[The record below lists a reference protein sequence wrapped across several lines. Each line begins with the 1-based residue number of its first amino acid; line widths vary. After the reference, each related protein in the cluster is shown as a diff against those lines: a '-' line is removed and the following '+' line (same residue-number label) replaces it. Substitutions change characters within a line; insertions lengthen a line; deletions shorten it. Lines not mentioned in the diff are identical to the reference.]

1 MNDAIRRLISL
12 MLRYITPPPPRI
24 YVLLALPLF
33 LAALGSFRPPL
44 EAQSRPPRPENFRI
58 GKLTHGSLTVLWDKS
73 PGATSYEVA
82 REILFWSPF
91 WRDVG
96 DVSSYTFTGLSHTRT
111 YDIENSPF
119 LDFTFY
125 VRAKNS
131 AGHSNGNVLTANRQH
146 FLRAYR
152 KWRKRHAVDDAPPP
166 TATPKPVIHTLNQLP
181 PGIQVNNWVQ
191 GAQGRRVSPD
201 GLGRADL
208 VAGMLDAVDIWGHV
222 TPGVEVCFDQ
232 PGRIVFLDALYAPRR
247 LVDLTS
253 YSRAGMTCATIDR
266 AGTVV
271 LLRGDPPPQETQPQE
286 DMLDDCELKPLSAN
300 LNFRRSPPDGP
311 RIDVIW
317 ARYSGWLRASEKRA
331 GYFKVRY
338 YGAEGWVSGDYV
350 QTRGDCGA

>member
-1 MNDAIRRLISL
+1 
-12 MLRYITPPPPRI
+12 
-24 YVLLALPLF
+24 
-33 LAALGSFRPPL
+33 LAALGSFHPPL
-44 EAQSRPPRPENFRI
+44 EAQSPPPLPPNVRI
-58 GKLTHGSLTVLWDKS
+58 GRTTHNSLTMLWDES
-73 PGATSYEVA
+73 PGATSYEVGI
-82 REILFWSPF
+82 EEMPLSPF

-96 DVSSYTFTGLSHTRT
+96 NVSSYTFTGLDYVRT
-111 YDIENSPF
+111 LLIETHPNF
-119 LDFTFY
+119 DFAFY

-131 AGHSNGNVLTANRQH
+131 AGHSNGATLLVRRSQ
-146 FLRAYR
+146 FLRPFR
-152 KWRKRHAVDDAPPP
+152 SSRSSRDDKPPPP
-166 TATPKPVIHTLNQLP
+166 TATPTPKPVVHTLNQLP

-232 PGRIVFLDALYAPRR
+232 PGSAVFLDAAYAPRR
-247 LVDLTS
+247 LSDLTA

-286 DMLDDCELKPLSAN
+286 DAGHILDDCELKPLSAN

>member
-1 MNDAIRRLISL
+1 M
-12 MLRYITPPPPRI
+12 
-24 YVLLALPLF
+24 
-33 LAALGSFRPPL
+33 
-44 EAQSRPPRPENFRI
+44 
-58 GKLTHGSLTVLWDKS
+58 LWDES

-82 REILFWSPF
+82 REFFVWSPF

-96 DVSSYTFTGLSHTRT
+96 NVSSYTFTGLDHVRT
-111 YDIENSPF
+111 YFIETNPNLSF
-119 LDFTFY
+119 LFY

-131 AGHSNGNVLTANRQH
+131 AGNSAGNVLAVPRNL
-146 FLRAYR
+146 FLRHLR
-152 KWRKRHAVDDAPPP
+152 SSRSSRDDEPPPP
-166 TATPKPVIHTLNQLP
+166 TATPTPKPVVHTLNQLP

-232 PGRIVFLDALYAPRR
+232 PGSAVFLDAAYAPRR

-271 LLRGDPPPQETQPQE
+271 LLRGLPPPQETQPQE

>member
-1 MNDAIRRLISL
+1 M
-12 MLRYITPPPPRI
+12 
-24 YVLLALPLF
+24 
-33 LAALGSFRPPL
+33 
-44 EAQSRPPRPENFRI
+44 
-58 GKLTHGSLTVLWDKS
+58 LWDQS

-82 REILFWSPF
+82 RDDVQWSPF

-96 DVSSYTFTGLSHTRT
+96 NVSSYTFTGLDYVRT
-111 YDIENSPF
+111 YALEFPDFHFSFF
-119 LDFTFY
+119 L
-125 VRAKNS
+125 RAKNS
-131 AGHSNGNVLTANRQH
+131 AGNSNGATLLVRRSQ
-146 FLRAYR
+146 FLRPFR
-152 KWRKRHAVDDAPPP
+152 SSRSSRDDKPPPP
-166 TATPKPVIHTLNQLP
+166 TATPTPKPVVHTLNQLP

-191 GAQGRRVSPD
+191 GAQGRRVSPS

-208 VAGMLDAVDIWGHV
+208 VAGMLDAVDLYGYV
-222 TPGVEVCFDQ
+222 TLGVEVCFAAH
-232 PGRIVFLDALYAPRR
+232 GRLVFLDAAYAPRR
-247 LVDLTS
+247 LANLPA
-253 YSRAGMTCATIDR
+253 YQRAGMTCATIDR

-271 LLRGDPPPQETQPQE
+271 LLRGDPPAPQEAQPQE
-286 DMLDDCELKPLSAN
+286 DAGHTLDDCELKPLSAN

>member
-1 MNDAIRRLISL
+1 M
-12 MLRYITPPPPRI
+12 
-24 YVLLALPLF
+24 
-33 LAALGSFRPPL
+33 
-44 EAQSRPPRPENFRI
+44 
-58 GKLTHGSLTVLWDKS
+58 LWDKS
-73 PGATSYEVA
+73 PAATSYEVA
-82 REILFWSPF
+82 RNEFQWSPF

-96 DVSSYTFTGLSHTRT
+96 NVSSYTFTGLDHVRT
-111 YDIENSPF
+111 YLIETIPDGEF
-119 LDFTFY
+119 LFY

-131 AGHSNGNVLTANRQH
+131 AGNSGSNRLLVPRGL
-146 FLRAYR
+146 FLRHLR
-152 KWRKRHAVDDAPPP
+152 SSRSSRDDKPPPP
-166 TATPKPVIHTLNQLP
+166 TATPTPKPVVHTLNQLP

-232 PGRIVFLDALYAPRR
+232 PGRIVFLDAAYAPRR
-247 LVDLTS
+247 LAELS
-253 YSRAGMTCATIDR
+253 AYQRAGMTCATIDC

-271 LLRGDPPPQETQPQE
+271 LLRSGDPPPQETQPQD
-286 DMLDDCELKPLSAN
+286 DMLVDCELKPLSAN